1 MTTTVESALG
11 RVPTAELG
19 PTLMHEHIVTRSPG
33 VQENWPHLW
42 DRAGVVD
49 IAERKMADLHTRGIR
64 TIVDLTTVDLG
75 RDIALIA
82 DVARRSRVHVIVAT
96 GVWWMPPRYFGSHGV
111 DEVAALFIRDI
122 TQGIGA
128 SGVKAAIIKCA
139 TDTAGVTPVIET
151 ILRASA
157 RAQKATGVPISTH
170 TWAAGRTGLAQQA
183 IFAQEGVDLRRVVI
197 GHSGD
202 SEDLG
207 YLRTLMERGSTIG
220 MDRFGLEHYLPT
232 AKRVEVI
239 ARLAAE
245 GYAPRMVLS
254 HDANCWSDML
264 SEDEKRRTRPQW
276 HYNHIPDDILPALR
290 RAGVSDDQIDQMLVR
305 NPRAIFEA
313 RGPSAGSPSA

>member
-1 MTTTVESALG
+1 MTTVETALG
-11 RVPTAELG
+11 QLDTAQLG

-33 VQENWPHLW
+33 VHENWPHLF
-42 DRAGVVD
+42 DRQAILD
-49 IAERKMADLHTRGIR
+49 IAERKMADLHARGIR
-64 TIVDLTTVDLG
+64 AIVDLTTVDLG
-75 RDIALIA
+75 RDIGLIV

-96 GVWWMPPRYFGSHGV
+96 GVWWMPQRYFSAHGI
-111 DEVAALFIRDI
+111 DHVAELFVRDI
-122 TQGIGA
+122 TQGIGT

-139 TDTAGVTPVIET
+139 TDTAGATPVIEA

-170 TWAAGRTGLAQQA
+170 TWAAGRTGLVQQA

-197 GHSGD
+197 GDSGE
-202 SEDLG
+202 SEDLD
-207 YLRTLMERGSTIG
+207 YLRGLMERGSTIG

-232 AKRVEVI
+232 AKRVEVV

-245 GYAPRMVLS
+245 AYADRMVLS
-254 HDANCWSDML
+254 HDAGCWSDML
-264 SEDEKRRTRPQW
+264 SEDDKRRTRPLW

-290 RAGVSDDQIDQMLVR
+290 KAGVSDDQIDQMLVR

-313 RGPSAGSPSA
+313 RNGAAA